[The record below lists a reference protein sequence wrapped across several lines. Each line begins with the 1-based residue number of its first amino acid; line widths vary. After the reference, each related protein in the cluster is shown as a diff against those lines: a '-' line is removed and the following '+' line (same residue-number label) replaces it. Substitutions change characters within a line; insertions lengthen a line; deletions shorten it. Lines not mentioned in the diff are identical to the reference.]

1 MGDKKEEEDEIKELS
16 KYEKADLDAL
26 CHQYAAYTRVNLAEE
41 HGQIVTQIANME
53 EQLHTFSQLLE
64 AISSSNSGI
73 GGPEGLALAHL
84 QWEKMQPGMARLD
97 RFEELV
103 AKVKE
108 DMDKLEVQL
117 EEAEATVDGGG
128 GTLKQVSTV
137 LKNPMSLFSKQGRD
151 QASAPSPSP
160 AFHPLE
166 IFQAS
171 DYFPVAVDKQD
182 GSSKVPPESDDR
194 PSL

>member
-1 MGDKKEEEDEIKELS
+1 MEDLS
-16 KYEKADLDAL
+16 KYKGTDLETL
-26 CHQYAAYTRVNLAEE
+26 CGQYAAYTRVNLAEE

-73 GGPEGLALAHL
+73 GGPEGLALAHV

-97 RFEELV
+97 RLEELV

-117 EEAEATVDGGG
+117 EQAEATVDGGG

-137 LKNPMSLFSKQGRD
+137 LKNPLSLFSKQGRD

-171 DYFPVAVDKQD
+171 DYFPAATENQD
-182 GSSKVPPESDDR
+182 GSSQDHPDDLDHH
-194 PSL
+194 PL